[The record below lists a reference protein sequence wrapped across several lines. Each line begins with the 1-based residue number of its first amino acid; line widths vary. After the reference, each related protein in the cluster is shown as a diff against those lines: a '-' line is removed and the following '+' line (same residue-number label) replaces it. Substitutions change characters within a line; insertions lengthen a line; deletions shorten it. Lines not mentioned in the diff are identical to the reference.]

1 MMSNNTTSNSIIY
14 QLQTKDGL
22 IYKNYGEE
30 AIIEHNLSLNHSSF
44 LLKDLIRSKEPDLFR
59 GVENNRSIGL
69 HQVKN
74 GDEVKF
80 TVRSPI
86 SDIDT
91 ADSSPPLLVR
101 FEKVTAATPGEKE
114 INLYYNH

>member
-1 MMSNNTTSNSIIY
+1 MSNNTSNSIIY

-30 AIIEHNLSLNHSSF
+30 AVIEHNLPLNHSSF
-44 LLKDLIRSKEPDLFR
+44 FLIDLIRSKEPDLFR
-59 GVENNRSIGL
+59 GVVNNRSIGL
-69 HQVKN
+69 YQLKN

-114 INLYYNH
+114 NNLNYNH